1 MIVRVKINVVNVI
14 RSGISQEIAVSA
26 ILKEFLD
33 WVIEMRWSTLN
44 VGGIFSWA
52 WVLDLIKGREGE
64 GEWRGDLPAGE
75 RRGADHLSSYS
86 SCFKLLLP
94 GLSHPDGLYSQILS
108 SCKPFVPAFLKLLS
122 LIFCQS
128 DEKVTDTLRIANGCV
143 STR

>member
-52 WVLDLIKGREGE
+52 WVLDLIKRREGE
-64 GEWRGDLPAGE
+64 REWGGDLGAGE
-75 RRGADHLSSYS
+75 RRGGRT
-86 SCFKLLLP
+86 F
-94 GLSHPDGLYSQILS
+94 I
-108 SCKPFVPAFLKLLS
+108 
-122 LIFCQS
+122 
-128 DEKVTDTLRIANGCV
+128 
-143 STR
+143 